1 MNYNFL
7 VPIDFTEA
15 SVNALKSAYFT
26 GIELGNTTVHLIHI
40 AEEKREEKE
49 DLAKLDALVKAH
61 EVEGVSSQT
70 TVRTGELFEEIKAAS
85 ELLNIDMVYL
95 GTHGLSGLQYVFGSR
110 ALKMVTQSK
119 VPFVIVQEET
129 EQKTVSNIA
138 VPIDFAAEDKQQLD
152 VLAIVANTY
161 NAKVS
166 LFAAHPADEYSANAV
181 KRNVAFA
188 KKHLDSRKIGN
199 QVHEAQGSQD
209 FFREFLHF
217 AQEIQADLIS
227 MVNHQESGFVNLLG
241 SNFDQ
246 NVITNDAK
254 IPVIIINPKDLNTS
268 GEMFGVYS

>member
-119 VPFVIVQEET
+119 VPYVIVQEET

-166 LFAAHPADEYSANAV
+166 IFAAHPADEYSANAV

-188 KKHLDSRKIGN
+188 KKHLDSRKIEN

-227 MVNHQESGFVNLLG
+227 MVNHQESGFINLLG

>member
-49 DLAKLDALVKAH
+49 DLAKLDALVQAH

-110 ALKMVTQSK
+110 ALKMVTQSR

-166 LFAAHPADEYSANAV
+166 IFAAHPADEYSANAV

-188 KKHLDSRKIGN
+188 KKHLDSRKIEN
-199 QVHEAQGSQD
+199 QVHEALGSQD

-227 MVNHQESGFVNLLG
+227 MVNHQESGFINLLG

>member
-188 KKHLDSRKIGN
+188 KKHLDSRKIEN
-199 QVHEAQGSQD
+199 QVYEAQGSQD

-227 MVNHQESGFVNLLG
+227 MVNHQESGFINLLG

-246 NVITNDAK
+246 NIITNDAK